1 LNPLTKIKLGIK
13 ETELPTK
20 SNWYI
25 EWNCTKIY
33 LASFENFVIDEANMM
48 LL

>member
-1 LNPLTKIKLGIK
+1 LNPFTKIKLGIK

-25 EWNCTKIY
+25 EWNSPRTN
-33 LASFENFVIDEANMM
+33 LASFDNFVIDEAEQK
-48 LL
+48 L